1 MIIVS
6 QDKEII
12 INFEK
17 VNIVNIN
24 QLNKK
29 QIGAW
34 FNCNEEEN
42 NNVLLGEYAT
52 EERAKE
58 VLQEILTTYSNF
70 ETLRHS
76 DEREKNT
83 LKEILQNKYEYF
95 DLYEMPQK

>member
-17 VNIVNIN
+17 VNIININ

-42 NNVLLGEYAT
+42 DNVLLGEYAT

-58 VLQEILTTYSNF
+58 VLQEISSTFAIKGVRNANYQCADIWIKM
-70 ETLRHS
+70 RQHA
-76 DEREKNT
+76 
-83 LKEILQNKYEYF
+83 I
-95 DLYEMPQK
+95 YEMPKE

>member
-17 VNIVNIN
+17 VNIININ

-42 NNVLLGEYAT
+42 DNVLLGEYAT

-58 VLQEILTTYSNF
+58 VLADIYMRIS
-70 ETLRHS
+70 
-76 DEREKNT
+76 ERK
-83 LKEILQNKYEYF
+83 KV
-95 DLYEMPQK
+95 YEMPEE

>member
-6 QDKEII
+6 QSKGVI

-17 VNIVNIN
+17 VNIININ
-24 QLNKK
+24 KLDER

-58 VLQEILTTYSNF
+58 VLEEITRTF
-70 ETLRHS
+70 TITEV
-76 DEREKNT
+76 
-83 LKEILQNKYEYF
+83 QNASYEYA
-95 DLYEMPQK
+95 DIAIKMRQYARYEMPKE